1 MNNTDTFS
9 LEHMFEAMNSL
20 DSGFAVYDVNNV
32 LIYANDIT
40 REHFPVMFEALDEGR
55 SWDDASELQTRC
67 QSEGLSEEE
76 TMMRVLFIRDNA
88 RSGKPMNLQTPDG
101 RTLNTC
107 FKRVKNGTLVSLTHD
122 ITDMVKKESQ
132 LRHAQR
138 DAMAASHA
146 KSEFLASMSHEIRTP
161 LNGIVGM
168 AQALV
173 HRDLPPVEREMVD
186 MVLESSA
193 TLMTLL
199 NDILDISKI
208 EAGRLEVCP
217 IADDLRHKMARIER
231 FYRPIAE
238 EKGLVLKVVV
248 DPNLPNTLEF
258 DPVRVRQCVENL
270 LSNALKFT
278 SSGGVLVAISCDPA
292 VEGKIKLKIHVKDT
306 GIGMTKEQKDKL
318 FQTFQQAD
326 SSTTR
331 RFGGTGLGLAIS
343 RRLARMMG
351 GDVTCASKEGEGS
364 IFTLSFEAGVPESA
378 RKLTPKEH
386 EDVALTSPRKVGS
399 LQDVRALVVDDN
411 GINRRVARVFLEPLG
426 IVVTEAANGIEALE
440 MLEGEDAFDV
450 VLLDMHM
457 PVMDGPETI
466 QRIRASGEEWDDI
479 PVIALTA
486 DAMSGDR
493 ERYLKMG
500 MTEYVSKPIEER
512 LLVVALSRVLG
523 GKLARSAANEDFD
536 ESLFTDMVKRQSAL

>member
-1 MNNTDTFS
+1 MEKVDKIS
-9 LEHMFEAMNSL
+9 LELIFEALNTL
-20 DSGFAVYDVNNV
+20 ESGFAVFDDDEK
-32 LIYANDIT
+32 LIYANELCRT
-40 REHFPVMFEALDEGR
+40 HFPLMFAALDEGS
-55 SWDDASELQTRC
+55 SWDESSEIQARS
-67 QSEGLSEEE
+67 QSEDLSEEE
-76 TMMRVLFIRDNA
+76 VLQRIEYIRKNA
-88 RSGKPMNLQTPDG
+88 KAGNMLKLLSSDG
-101 RTLNTC
+101 RSLNTQHARLADG
-107 FKRVKNGTLVSLTHD
+107 KLISQTHD
-122 ITDMVKKESQ
+122 ITDIVKKESE

-138 DAMAASHA
+138 DAMAASQA

-186 MVLESSA
+186 TILESSGA
-193 TLMTLL
+193 LMTLL

-208 EAGRLEVCP
+208 EAGKLEVCP

-231 FYRPIAE
+231 FYRPAAE

-258 DPVRVRQCVENL
+258 DPVRVRQCIENL

-278 SSGGVLVAISCDPA
+278 SSGGVLVAISCDP
-292 VEGKIKLKIHVKDT
+292 VIDDKIKLKVHVKDT
-306 GIGMTKEQKDKL
+306 GIGMTKEQKDNL

-351 GDVTCASKEGEGS
+351 GDVTCATKDGEGS
-364 IFTLSFEAGVPESA
+364 IFTFSFEASVPESA
-378 RKLTPKEH
+378 RKLTPVEH
-386 EDVALTSPRKVGS
+386 KDIALISPRQIGS

-440 MLEGEDAFDV
+440 MLEGEAAFDV

-457 PVMDGPETI
+457 PVMDGPETFE
-466 QRIRASGEEWDDI
+466 RIRASGENWAEI

-500 MTEYVSKPIEER
+500 MDEYVSKPIEER

-523 GKLARSAANEDFD
+523 GKLARTASKGDSD
-536 ESLFTDMVKRQSAL
+536 EALFTEKAKRQAAQ

>member
-1 MNNTDTFS
+1 MEKGDKVT
-9 LEHMFEAMNSL
+9 LEQMFEAMNTL
-20 DSGFAVYDVNNV
+20 ESGFAVYDANDD

-40 REHFPVMFEALDEGR
+40 RDHFPDMFEAFDRGC
-55 SWDDASELQTRC
+55 SWDESSEIQARA
-67 QSEGLSEEE
+67 QSDGLTEEE
-76 TMMRVLFIRDNA
+76 IMKRVLYIRDNA
-88 RSGKPMNLQTPDG
+88 KSGKTMKLQTPDE
-101 RTLNTC
+101 RTLNTY
-107 FKRVKNGTLVSLTHD
+107 FKRLKDGTLVSQTHD
-122 ITDMVKKESQ
+122 ITDMVKKEAQ
-132 LRHAQR
+132 LRHAR
-138 DAMAASHA
+138 REALSASHA

-168 AQALV
+168 AQALI

-186 MVLESSA
+186 TVLESSA
-193 TLMTLL
+193 TLMALL

-217 IADDLRHKMARIER
+217 ITDDLRHKMARIER

-238 EKGLVLKVVV
+238 EKGLMLKVAV
-248 DPNLPNTLEF
+248 DPSLPNTLEF

-278 SSGGVLVAISCDPA
+278 SSGSVLVAISCDPI
-292 VEGKIKLKIHVKDT
+292 VEDRTKVQIHVRDT
-306 GIGMTKEQKDKL
+306 GIGMTKDQKDKL

-351 GDVTCASKEGEGS
+351 GDVTCATKDGEGS
-364 IFTLSFEAGVPESA
+364 IFTFSFDAGVPETA

-386 EDVALTSPRKVGS
+386 EDVAFTSPRKIGS

-457 PVMDGPETI
+457 PVMDGPETFK
-466 QRIRASGEEWDDI
+466 RIRASQEEWQEI

-512 LLVVALSRVLG
+512 LLVIALSRVLG
-523 GKLARSAANEDFD
+523 GKLARNTATKDFD
-536 ESLFTDMVKRQSAL
+536 ESLFTDMAKRQAAL